1 MECAYC
7 RQTIPEGEECHY
19 SGKILCEN
27 CYIRAAEPL
36 RTCDVA
42 AVHSAK
48 THRQMAGQTGLDGL
62 TDQQKAICEFV
73 ARKGKATKEEL
84 CHEFGISAY
93 EIDKQIAI
101 LRHCEILKGRKLN
114 NGVYVVPY
122 DLE

>member
-7 RQTIPEGEECHY
+7 KQTIPEGDECNY
-19 SGKILCEN
+19 SGKVLCED

-48 THRQMAGQTGLDGL
+48 THRKAAGQTGLDGL
-62 TDQQKAICEFV
+62 TDQQRMICEYV
-73 ARKGKATKEEL
+73 IRHGKATKQEL
-84 CHEFGISAY
+84 CNEFGVSVY
-93 EIDKQIAI
+93 ELDKQIAI
-101 LRHCEILKGRKLN
+101 LRHCEILKGRKIDN
-114 NGVYVVPY
+114 EVYVVPF